1 MVQFR
6 TLTEWQSLQEHHREH
21 VQDNHAS
28 GFSKNLLTIGIRFR
42 EHADLSR
49 ENETYEQISGFKR
62 ITYSF
67 TTYEQFSGFKR
78 ITHLFVTYEQFS
90 GFKRIAYSFTMY
102 EQFSGFKRIA
112 YSITTY
118 EQFYGFKRIACSFTT
133 YEQFYGFRRVY
144 NVIVRRML
152 LVAECMLTFC
162 RQNWLGS

>member
-1 MVQFR
+1 MVQFCR
-6 TLTEWQSLQEHHREH
+6 LKKWQSLQEHRREH

-28 GFSKNLLTIGIRFR
+28 GFSENLLTTGIRFR

-78 ITHLFVTYEQFS
+78 ITYSFTTYEQFS
-90 GFKRIAYSFTMY
+90 GFKRIAYSFT
-102 EQFSGFKRIA
+102 
-112 YSITTY
+112 TY
-118 EQFYGFKRIACSFTT
+118 EQLYGIGK
-133 YEQFYGFRRVY
+133 VY

-162 RQNWLGS
+162 RQNWLWS